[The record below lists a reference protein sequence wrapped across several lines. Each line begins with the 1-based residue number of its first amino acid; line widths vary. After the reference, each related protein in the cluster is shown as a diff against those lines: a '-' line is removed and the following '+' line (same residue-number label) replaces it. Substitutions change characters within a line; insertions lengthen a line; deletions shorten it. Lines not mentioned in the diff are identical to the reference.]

1 LIKFGIEFVPREAY
15 WKIMYYVIQAE
26 KGGFSNLWI
35 TDHFNNRNVYVTL
48 AAASIY
54 ANRIILGPGVTNPYM
69 VNPVFTAQAVATL
82 EEMAHGRVVLG
93 IGAGD
98 KTTLD
103 TVGVEMQKP
112 LTAVQEAIAII
123 RGMLNGESVSYQG
136 EVFRTAGAKFLF
148 KARRIPVY
156 VGAQGPKML
165 ALAGKIGDGVL
176 INACHP
182 RDVEYAVSCVK
193 EGVNEAGR
201 KLDEVDVAV
210 YTAFSVHQD
219 LKKANKAA
227 APPVSF
233 IVAGCP
239 PQLLERHGISL
250 GKAGEIREAL
260 KANDWGRAFG
270 EVTPEMINAFSVS
283 GTPDMC
289 TERIAELLKSG
300 ITQFVV
306 GSPVGANV
314 REAIELVTREIF
326 PHFNAW
332 QSNAIQSNT

>member
-1 LIKFGIEFVPREAY
+1 MMKFGIEFVPREAY
-15 WKIMYYVIQAE
+15 WKIVYYVIQAE
-26 KGGFSNLWI
+26 KNGFDNLWI
-35 TDHFNNRNVYVTL
+35 TDHFNNRNVYATL

-54 ANRIILGPGVTNPYM
+54 TNRLTLGPGVTNPYM
-69 VNPVFTAQAVATL
+69 TNPVFTAQAVATL
-82 EEMAHGRVVLG
+82 EEMAPRRVVLG

-103 TVGVEMQKP
+103 TVGVEMRAP
-112 LTAVQEAIAII
+112 LAAVQESVAII
-123 RGMLNGESVSYQG
+123 RGMLNGETVSYQG
-136 EVFRTAGAKFLF
+136 EVFKTAGAKFLF
-148 KARRIPVY
+148 KTGKIPVY

-182 RDVEYAVSCVK
+182 KDVEYAVNCVK
-193 EGVNEAGR
+193 EGVNHAGR
-201 KLDEVDVAV
+201 KLEEVDVAV

-227 APPVSF
+227 VPPVSF

-239 PQLLERHGISL
+239 PQLLERHGISVDT
-250 GKAGEIREAL
+250 ATEIKEAL

-270 EVTPEMINAFSVS
+270 KVTPEMINAFSVC
-283 GTPDMC
+283 GTPNMC
-289 TERIAELLKSG
+289 IERIAELSKSG

-306 GSPVGANV
+306 GSPIGHNI
-314 REAIELVTREIF
+314 REAINLVSHGIM
-326 PHFNAW
+326 PHFK
-332 QSNAIQSNT
+332 